1 VAAEADRF
9 VRTGVAL
16 VVNAEVAVDVEVEQ
30 PVDVRAT
37 AVIVT
42 TFDAP
47 AVGRVAVV
55 NVPVPEAKVMLAVV
69 DDTVFVP
76 ETL

>member
-1 VAAEADRF
+1 
-9 VRTGVAL
+9 
-16 VVNAEVAVDVEVEQ
+16 VNAEVAVDVEVEQ

-42 TFDAP
+42 TLDAP
-47 AVGRVAVV
+47 AFGSEAVV
-55 NVPVPEAKVMLAVV
+55 NVPVPEANVMLAVV

-76 ETL
+76 DTL